1 MKSFIITLVAFSF
14 NFLVAQKIVE
24 KSVLNDHISLININ
38 TENCYE
44 VTIETTNT
52 NDVTVSATI
61 DGEYQ
66 KDLLLEIKEEA
77 SSIFISTGFSPT
89 FTNPNDKL
97 SAHKVISI
105 SLHIVLPNYK
115 NVRMYGKSS
124 NITASGKYNNID
136 ISLSDGYCVLKSIEE
151 TVAVTTQSGN
161 ITVESNNANITA
173 KSKYGAIVAEKLTKG
188 DIIFNLSTITG
199 NIHISKTK

>member
-1 MKSFIITLVAFSF
+1 MKSLIIILIAFSF

-38 TENCYE
+38 SENCYD
-44 VTIETTNT
+44 VTLETTNT

-77 SSIFISTGFSPT
+77 SSVFITTGFSPT

-115 NVRMYGKSS
+115 NVRVYGKSS
-124 NITASGKYNNID
+124 NITASGKYKNID
-136 ISLSDGYCVLKSIEE
+136 ISLSDGYCLLKNIKE
-151 TVAVTTQSGN
+151 TISATTQSGN
-161 ITVESNNANITA
+161 IIVESNNANVTA
-173 KSKYGAIVAEKLTKG
+173 KSKYGEIVTDKLTKG
-188 DIIFNLSTITG
+188 NIIFNLSTITG